1 MKKEFTKGEVLFVA
15 QALRQVRD
23 FGGMSKEHRI
33 ALVRNIVGFLD
44 VEADIN
50 KEISKYL
57 EIVRTPDFMDSMSEL
72 ARLKELGDSIS
83 KNDKD
88 RLEELIT
95 MEKQAN
101 ESYSESAAA
110 LYKEPIEVDIR
121 TIPEDEL
128 GFLLMSEL
136 NYQVKGEDGPIHIS
150 MQGLASIIKHLST
163 ESCSA

>member
-72 ARLKELGDSIS
+72 ARLKELEIG
-83 KNDKD
+83 
-88 RLEELIT
+88 R
-95 MEKQAN
+95 AH
-101 ESYSESAAA
+101 
-110 LYKEPIEVDIR
+110 V
-121 TIPEDEL
+121 
-128 GFLLMSEL
+128 
-136 NYQVKGEDGPIHIS
+136 
-150 MQGLASIIKHLST
+150 
-163 ESCSA
+163 